1 VTTGGYF
8 AFMNN
13 AGFLKDVQV
22 PFTHFVDASLVAAS
36 HASAKHVPV
45 KEAKATLTALL
56 HAVEAG
62 ERIVITRHGKPVA
75 DLVPHA
81 EAVTLKGG
89 RLAALDAWHKENG
102 TDLSKGWMSP
112 DFDDPLP
119 EDFLY
124 SPWPDDI
131 KMPSDGWKKP

>member
-1 VTTGGYF
+1 MIKATVL
-8 AFMNN
+8 N
-13 AGFLKDVQV
+13 DVHTSFSHFPSEVEAV
-22 PFTHFVDASLVAAS
+22 PPQASV
-36 HASAKHVPV
+36 KHVPV

-56 HAVEAG
+56 RLAEAG
-62 ERIVITRHGKPVA
+62 ERIVLTRNGKPVA
-75 DLVPHA
+75 DLVPH
-81 EAVTLKGG
+81 EAPKLQGSLIDRVE
-89 RLAALDAWHKENG
+89 AWHKENG
-102 TDLSKGWMSP
+102 TDLSKGWVSP

>member
-8 AFMNN
+8 DDMTKLTI
-13 AGFLKDVQV
+13 LKDVQV
-22 PFTHFVDASLVAAS
+22 PFTYFVDAFPAPAP
-36 HASAKHVPV
+36 HASTKHVPV

-102 TDLSKGWMSP
+102 TDLSKGWIAP

>member
-1 VTTGGYF
+1 
-8 AFMNN
+8 MSKISLLN
-13 AGFLKDVQV
+13 DVQT
-22 PFTHFVDASLVAAS
+22 PFTHFVNATSEVAPTVPNTPT
-36 HASAKHVPV
+36 KYVPV

-56 HAVEAG
+56 HAAEAG

-75 DLVPHA
+75 DLVSHA

-102 TDLSKGWMSP
+102 TDLSKGWVSP

>member
-1 VTTGGYF
+1 MSKSTALNDIQT
-8 AFMNN
+8 
-13 AGFLKDVQV
+13 
-22 PFTHFVDASLVAAS
+22 PFTHLVDVAPT
-36 HASAKHVPV
+36 SAHHPAAKQVPV
-45 KEAKATLTALL
+45 KVAKATLTALL

-62 ERIVITRHGKPVA
+62 ETIVITRHGKPIA
-75 DLVPHA
+75 DLVPHV
-81 EAVTLKGG
+81 ETKREGSL
-89 RLAALDAWHKENG
+89 LDRVEAWHKENG
-102 TDLSKGWMSP
+102 TDLSKGWIAP

>member
-1 VTTGGYF
+1 MTTGGYF
-8 AFMNN
+8 AAMSKLTV
-13 AGFLKDVQV
+13 LKDVQV
-22 PFTHFVDASLVAAS
+22 PFTHFVDASPGPAPHTAT
-36 HASAKHVPV
+36 KHVPV

-75 DLVPHA
+75 DLVPHE
-81 EAVTLKGG
+81 EAKLEGSLLD
-89 RLAALDAWHKENG
+89 RLDAWHRENG
-102 TDLSKGWMSP
+102 TDLSKGWIAP

>member
-8 AFMNN
+8 NDMTKLTV
-13 AGFLKDVQV
+13 LKDVQV
-22 PFTHFVDASLVAAS
+22 PFTHFVDASPAPAPHS
-36 HASAKHVPV
+36 RTKHVPV

-81 EAVTLKGG
+81 ETKLEGSLLD
-89 RLAALDAWHKENG
+89 RLDAWHKENG
-102 TDLSKGWMSP
+102 TDLSKGWIAP

>member
-8 AFMNN
+8 ENMSKPTALN
-13 AGFLKDVQV
+13 DVQT
-22 PFTHFVDASLVAAS
+22 PFTHFVDVAPTS
-36 HASAKHVPV
+36 ASAKHVPV

-102 TDLSKGWMSP
+102 TDLSKGWVSP

>member
-1 VTTGGYF
+1 MSKISVL
-8 AFMNN
+8 N
-13 AGFLKDVQV
+13 DVQT
-22 PFTHFVDASLVAAS
+22 PFKHFMDAAS
-36 HASAKHVPV
+36 VGAPTVPISSAKHVPV

-81 EAVTLKGG
+81 ETKLEGSLLD
-89 RLAALDAWHKENG
+89 RLDAWHKENG
-102 TDLSKGWMSP
+102 TDLSKGWIAP

>member
-1 VTTGGYF
+1 MSKLTV
-8 AFMNN
+8 
-13 AGFLKDVQV
+13 LKDVQV
-22 PFTHFVDASLVAAS
+22 PFTHFVDASHAPAP
-36 HASAKHVPV
+36 HASTKHVPV

-62 ERIVITRHGKPVA
+62 ERIVITRHGQPVA
-75 DLVPHA
+75 DLVPH
-81 EAVTLKGG
+81 EETKLEGSLLD
-89 RLAALDAWHKENG
+89 RLDAWHKENG
-102 TDLSKGWMSP
+102 TDLSKGWIAP

>member
-1 VTTGGYF
+1 VLDKVTTSSYF
-8 AFMNN
+8 YIMNKMSLLN
-13 AGFLKDVQV
+13 DVQT
-22 PFTHFVDASLVAAS
+22 PFTHFVDSYPVPAPSTS
-36 HASAKHVPV
+36 TKHVPV

-62 ERIVITRHGKPVA
+62 ETIVITRHGKPVA
-75 DLVPHA
+75 DLVPHV
-81 EAVTLKGG
+81 EATTLKGG

-119 EDFLY
+119 EDFLL
-124 SPWPDDI
+124 SLI
-131 KMPSDGWKKP
+131 HI

>member
-1 VTTGGYF
+1 
-8 AFMNN
+8 MNKISALN
-13 AGFLKDVQV
+13 DVQT
-22 PFTHFVDASLVAAS
+22 PFTHFVDASAEVAPTVSTAP
-36 HASAKHVPV
+36 AKHVPV

-89 RLAALDAWHKENG
+89 RLAALDAWHKEKG
-102 TDLSKGWMSP
+102 TDLSKGWVSP

-124 SPWPDDI
+124 SPWPDDM
-131 KMPSDGWKKP
+131 KMPNDGWKKP

>member
-8 AFMNN
+8 NGMTKLTV
-13 AGFLKDVQV
+13 LKDVQV
-22 PFTHFVDASLVAAS
+22 PFTHFVDAAPAPAP
-36 HASAKHVPV
+36 HPGIKHVPV

-75 DLVPHA
+75 DLVLH
-81 EAVTLKGG
+81 EETKLEGSLLD
-89 RLAALDAWHKENG
+89 RLDAWHKENG
-102 TDLSKGWMSP
+102 TDLSKGWIAP

>member
-1 VTTGGYF
+1 VTTGGYLDD
-8 AFMNN
+8 MTKLTV
-13 AGFLKDVQV
+13 LKDVQV
-22 PFTHFVDASLVAAS
+22 PFTHFVDAAPTP
-36 HASAKHVPV
+36 HASTKHVPV

-75 DLVPHA
+75 DLVPHE
-81 EAVTLKGG
+81 EAKLEGSLLD
-89 RLAALDAWHKENG
+89 RLNAWHKENG
-102 TDLSKGWMSP
+102 TDLSKGWVAP

>member
-1 VTTGGYF
+1 MTKPTALNDVHTAFLHFPSEAEAVTT
-8 AFMNN
+8 
-13 AGFLKDVQV
+13 
-22 PFTHFVDASLVAAS
+22 
-36 HASAKHVPV
+36 HADGAPKHVSV

-56 HAVEAG
+56 RMVEAG
-62 ERIVITRHGKPVA
+62 ERIVLTRNGKPVA
-75 DLVPHA
+75 DLVPHE

-89 RLAALDAWHKENG
+89 RLAAVDAWHKENG
-102 TDLSKGWMSP
+102 TDLSKGWVAP

>member
-1 VTTGGYF
+1 MSKTS
-8 AFMNN
+8 
-13 AGFLKDVQV
+13 FLNDVQTR
-22 PFTHFVDASLVAAS
+22 FTHFVEATSAPSS
-36 HASAKHVPV
+36 HAPTKHVPV

-81 EAVTLKGG
+81 EPKLEGSLLD
-89 RLAALDAWHKENG
+89 RLDAWHKENG
-102 TDLSKGWMSP
+102 TDLSKGWIAP

>member
-1 VTTGGYF
+1 MTKLT
-8 AFMNN
+8 ALN
-13 AGFLKDVQV
+13 DVQT
-22 PFTHFVDASLVAAS
+22 PFTHFVDAVPEGATTVPNAI
-36 HASAKHVPV
+36 AKHVPV

-102 TDLSKGWMSP
+102 TDLSKGWVSP

-131 KMPSDGWKKP
+131 KMPNDGWKKP

>member
-1 VTTGGYF
+1 
-8 AFMNN
+8 MNKISALN
-13 AGFLKDVQV
+13 DVQT
-22 PFTHFVDASLVAAS
+22 PFKHFVDASSEVAPTAPVS
-36 HASAKHVPV
+36 SAKHVPV

-56 HAVEAG
+56 HAVETG

-102 TDLSKGWMSP
+102 TDLSKGWIAP

>member
-1 VTTGGYF
+1 VTTGSYF
-8 AFMNN
+8 IAMTKLTV
-13 AGFLKDVQV
+13 LKDVQV
-22 PFTHFVDASLVAAS
+22 PFTHFVDAPSAPAP
-36 HASAKHVPV
+36 HASTKHVPV

-81 EAVTLKGG
+81 ETKLEGSLLD
-89 RLAALDAWHKENG
+89 RLDAWHKENG
-102 TDLSKGWMSP
+102 TDLSKGWIAP

-124 SPWPDDI
+124 SSWPDDI

>member
-1 VTTGGYF
+1 MTKLTV
-8 AFMNN
+8 
-13 AGFLKDVQV
+13 LKDVQV
-22 PFTHFVDASLVAAS
+22 PFTHFVDASSAPAPHS
-36 HASAKHVPV
+36 SAKHVPV

-81 EAVTLKGG
+81 ESKLQGSLLD
-89 RLAALDAWHKENG
+89 RLDAWHKENG
-102 TDLSKGWMSP
+102 TDLSKGWIAP

>member
-1 VTTGGYF
+1 MTTGGYF
-8 AFMNN
+8 NN
-13 AGFLKDVQV
+13 MTKLTVLKDVQV
-22 PFTHFVDASLVAAS
+22 PFTHFVDAFPAPAP
-36 HASAKHVPV
+36 HPGTKHVPV

-75 DLVPHA
+75 DLVPH
-81 EAVTLKGG
+81 EETKLEGSLLD
-89 RLAALDAWHKENG
+89 RLDAWHKENG
-102 TDLSKGWMSP
+102 TDLSKGWIAP

>member
-1 VTTGGYF
+1 MIKTT
-8 AFMNN
+8 ALN
-13 AGFLKDVQV
+13 DVHTSFSHFPSEVEAV
-22 PFTHFVDASLVAAS
+22 PLQASV
-36 HASAKHVPV
+36 KHVPV

-56 HAVEAG
+56 RLAEAG
-62 ERIVITRHGKPVA
+62 ERIVLTRNGKPVA
-75 DLVPHA
+75 DLVPH
-81 EAVTLKGG
+81 EAPKLQGSLIDRVE
-89 RLAALDAWHKENG
+89 AWHKENG
-102 TDLSKGWMSP
+102 TDLSKGWVSP

>member
-1 VTTGGYF
+1 MTKFT
-8 AFMNN
+8 ALN
-13 AGFLKDVQV
+13 DVQT
-22 PFTHFVDASLVAAS
+22 PFTHFVDAPSEVAPSLPNALT
-36 HASAKHVPV
+36 KHVPV

-89 RLAALDAWHKENG
+89 RLAVLDAWHKENG
-102 TDLSKGWMSP
+102 TDLSKGWIAP

>member
-1 VTTGGYF
+1 MIKATAFNDAHTSF
-8 AFMNN
+8 AHFPSEVE
-13 AGFLKDVQV
+13 AV
-22 PFTHFVDASLVAAS
+22 PLQASV
-36 HASAKHVPV
+36 KHVPV

-56 HAVEAG
+56 RLAEAG
-62 ERIVITRHGKPVA
+62 ERIVLTRNGKPVA
-75 DLVPHA
+75 DLVPH
-81 EAVTLKGG
+81 EAPKLQGS
-89 RLAALDAWHKENG
+89 LLDRVEAWHKENG
-102 TDLSKGWMSP
+102 TDLSKGWVSP

>member
-1 VTTGGYF
+1 VTTGSYF
-8 AFMNN
+8 NEMTKLTV
-13 AGFLKDVQV
+13 LKDVQV
-22 PFTHFVDASLVAAS
+22 PFTHFVDASPAPAP
-36 HASAKHVPV
+36 HASTKHVPV

-75 DLVPHA
+75 DLVPHE
-81 EAVTLKGG
+81 EAKLEGSLLD
-89 RLAALDAWHKENG
+89 RLDAWHKENG
-102 TDLSKGWMSP
+102 TDLSKGWIAP

-131 KMPSDGWKKP
+131 KMPSDGWKKS

>member
-8 AFMNN
+8 TDMTMPNV
-13 AGFLKDVQV
+13 LKDVQV
-22 PFTHFVDASLVAAS
+22 PFTHFVDASPAS
-36 HASAKHVPV
+36 APSASAKHVPV

-75 DLVPHA
+75 DLVPHE
-81 EAVTLKGG
+81 EAKLQSSLLD
-89 RLAALDAWHKENG
+89 RLDAWHKENG
-102 TDLSKGWMSP
+102 TDLSKGWIAP

>member
-1 VTTGGYF
+1 
-8 AFMNN
+8 MNKISALN
-13 AGFLKDVQV
+13 DVQT
-22 PFTHFVDASLVAAS
+22 PFTHFAELSPASAS
-36 HASAKHVPV
+36 HAPTKHVPV

-81 EAVTLKGG
+81 ETKLEGSLLD
-89 RLAALDAWHKENG
+89 RLDAWHKENG
-102 TDLSKGWMSP
+102 TDLSKGWIAP

-131 KMPSDGWKKP
+131 KMPSDGWKKS

>member
-1 VTTGGYF
+1 MSKISVL
-8 AFMNN
+8 N
-13 AGFLKDVQV
+13 DVQT
-22 PFTHFVDASLVAAS
+22 PFKHFVDASSELAPTVPIS
-36 HASAKHVPV
+36 SAKHVPV

-81 EAVTLKGG
+81 ETKLEGSLLD
-89 RLAALDAWHKENG
+89 RLDAWHKENG
-102 TDLSKGWMSP
+102 TDLSKGWIAS

>member
-8 AFMNN
+8 DDMTKLTV
-13 AGFLKDVQV
+13 LKDVQV
-22 PFTHFVDASLVAAS
+22 PFTHFVDASPAPAP
-36 HASAKHVPV
+36 HASTKHVPV

-56 HAVEAG
+56 HAAEAG

-81 EAVTLKGG
+81 ETKLEGSLLD
-89 RLAALDAWHKENG
+89 RLDAWHKENG
-102 TDLSKGWMSP
+102 TDLSKGWIAP

>member
-1 VTTGGYF
+1 MTKHT
-8 AFMNN
+8 ALN
-13 AGFLKDVQV
+13 DVQT
-22 PFTHFVDASLVAAS
+22 PFTHFVDAVPERAPTVPNAT
-36 HASAKHVPV
+36 AKHVPV

-102 TDLSKGWMSP
+102 TDLSKGWVSP

>member
-1 VTTGGYF
+1 MIKATVLNDVHTSF
-8 AFMNN
+8 AHFPSEVE
-13 AGFLKDVQV
+13 AV
-22 PFTHFVDASLVAAS
+22 PPQASV
-36 HASAKHVPV
+36 KHVPV

-56 HAVEAG
+56 RLAEAG
-62 ERIVITRHGKPVA
+62 ERIVLTRNGKPVA
-75 DLVPHA
+75 DLVPH
-81 EAVTLKGG
+81 EAPKLQGSLIDRVE
-89 RLAALDAWHKENG
+89 AWHKENG
-102 TDLSKGWMSP
+102 TDLSKGWVSP

>member
-1 VTTGGYF
+1 MTKFT
-8 AFMNN
+8 ALN
-13 AGFLKDVQV
+13 DVQT
-22 PFTHFVDASLVAAS
+22 PFTHFVGAAS
-36 HASAKHVPV
+36 EGAPTAPIAPTKHVPV

-56 HAVEAG
+56 HAAEAG

-75 DLVPHA
+75 DLVPHT
-81 EAVTLKGG
+81 EAKLEGSLLD
-89 RLAALDAWHKENG
+89 RLDAWHKENG
-102 TDLSKGWMSP
+102 TDLSKGWIAP

-119 EDFLY
+119 ENFLY